1 MRSVLLLSIALL
13 YSATAWTYPA
23 YSSHWQHRSV
33 IYFAPTKDDHV
44 KQFLLETL
52 INDCELQERDLVT
65 LVVTEDGF
73 TDPVWVKYEFNLSA
87 LFDVYKVKPGSHT
100 AVLIGKDGTEK
111 LRWGKQTNW
120 ELIKETID
128 IMPVRQYE
136 MTTKNSPCS
145 A

>member
-1 MRSVLLLSIALL
+1 MRSAFVFTIALL
-13 YSATAWTYPA
+13 YSVTAWTYPA

-120 ELIKETID
+120 ELIKHTID

-136 MTTKNSPCS
+136 MATQGSPCS

>member
-1 MRSVLLLSIALL
+1 MRSALILSIALL

-23 YSSHWQHRSV
+23 YSSHWSHRSV

-52 INDCELQERDLVT
+52 INECELQERDLVI

-73 TDPVWVKYEFNLSA
+73 TDPVWVKYEFNLGA

-136 MTTKNSPCS
+136 IATQNSPCS